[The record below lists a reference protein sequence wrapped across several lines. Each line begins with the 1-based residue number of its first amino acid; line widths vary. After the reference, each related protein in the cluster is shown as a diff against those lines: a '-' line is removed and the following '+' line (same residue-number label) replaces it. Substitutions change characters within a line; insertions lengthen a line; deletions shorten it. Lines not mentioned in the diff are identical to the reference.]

1 MKALEKVRVLQAV
14 YAGALADSVLR
25 LGNEGVLE
33 NVTKQKRNEQ
43 LACGK
48 ARAAQLGIASPEEV
62 FIKLSDLMGC
72 ADWSV
77 AADADGSGFN
87 ATATRC
93 LLCSLSKRMGTQ
105 SPCRIYCLD
114 PMEGM
119 VKGLRANADF
129 DVQSTLYEG
138 SQCPVSIKDRKSRN
152 E

>member
-1 MKALEKVRVLQAV
+1 MKELEKVRVLQAV

-33 NVTKQKRNEQ
+33 KVTKQKRNEQ

-77 AADADGSGFN
+77 AADADGSGFS

-93 LLCSLSKRMGTQ
+93 MLCSLSKRMGTQ

-119 VKGLRANADF
+119 IKGLRANADF

-138 SQCPVSIKDRKSRN
+138 SQCRVLIKDSKSRN

>member
-1 MKALEKVRVLQAV
+1 MEALEKVRVLQAV

-33 NVTKQKRNEQ
+33 KVTKQKKNEQ

-77 AADADGSGFN
+77 ADDASGSGFT

-93 LLCSLSKRMGTQ
+93 MLCSLSKRMGTQ

-114 PMEGM
+114 PIEGM
-119 VKGLRANADF
+119 VKGLLADADF
-129 DVQSTLYEG
+129 DVQSTLYES
-138 SQCPVSIKDRKSRN
+138 SQCCVLIKDNKSRN
-152 E
+152 Q

>member
-1 MKALEKVRVLQAV
+1 MEALEKVKVLQAV

-33 NVTKQKRNEQ
+33 KVTKQKKGEQ
-43 LACGK
+43 LACGR

-62 FIKLSDLMGC
+62 FTKLSDLMGC
-72 ADWSV
+72 ADWAV
-77 AADADGSGFN
+77 AADADGGGFS
-87 ATATRC
+87 ATAARC
-93 LLCSLSKRMGTQ
+93 MLCSLSKRMGTQ

-119 VKGLRANADF
+119 VKGLRADADF
-129 DVQSTLYEG
+129 EVQSTLYEG
-138 SQCPVSIKDRKSRN
+138 SQCRVLIKDSKSRD